1 MSERLRRGLQI
12 LLPGFKSQSVLHYS
26 ILAQI
31 MNSEEIPALIN
42 WGFVMPQLNSNIDKV
57 GTGFAAFLSP
67 PGPEV
72 IRFTVGQPDFDTPA
86 KIVDSAKAA
95 LDRGETAYTRT
106 QGSPELCSAV
116 SNHLSKHHIDID
128 SKNIIVAPGCKQAV
142 LYAMMATLDPGD
154 EILLLAPAWPSYD
167 GMLKLIGAVPVHVPV
182 KRDNYHPD
190 FDALEAAITPKTK
203 AIMVNSPNNPT
214 GAVYYPE
221 EIERL
226 VSLAVKHDLWIID
239 DMIYATLVWADYG
252 YTSPAN
258 FAGGKERTITV
269 GGWSKG
275 WAMTGWRLGWI
286 GGCTEVANAIK
297 KINASAATHVATFL
311 MPAAITALSLEEE
324 TQMMADSF
332 KKRRDVVYQLLDA
345 LPGITVPKPEGAFY
359 ALCDITETGMTDI
372 EFPNRALEEAKVQL
386 IPGSLMEGGEGY
398 VRISYATSMENIEEG
413 VRRLSKWLNGL

>member
-1 MSERLRRGLQI
+1 
-12 LLPGFKSQSVLHYS
+12 
-26 ILAQI
+26 
-31 MNSEEIPALIN
+31 
-42 WGFVMPQLNSNIDKV
+42 MPQLNNNIDKV

-106 QGSPELCSAV
+106 QGSPELCAAV
-116 SNHLSKHHIDID
+116 SNHLSTHNIDID
-128 SKNIIVAPGCKQAV
+128 SENIVVAPGCKQAV

-154 EILLLAPAWPSYD
+154 EVLLLAPAWPSYD
-167 GMLKLIGAVPVHVPV
+167 GMLKLIGAVPIHVPV

-190 FDALEAAITPKTK
+190 FDALEAAITSKTK

-226 VSLAVKHDLWIID
+226 VALSVKHDLWIID

-258 FAGGKERTITV
+258 FPGGKERTITV

-286 GGCTEVANAIK
+286 GGCTEVANAVK

-332 KKRRDVVYQLLDA
+332 KKRRDVVYRLLDA

-359 ALCDITETGMTDI
+359 ALCDITETGLTDI
-372 EFPNRALEEAKVQL
+372 EFANRALEEAKVQL

-413 VRRLSKWLNGL
+413 VRRLSKWLNSL